1 MSVEFRQRTPGEYA
15 QILWKHKWLII
26 LPTIAITVAVAWV
39 VWRLP
44 NVYESTTL
52 LIVKPSN
59 MSKEVVPT
67 LSDVD
72 LSLRINNIGQ
82 VVVSRSSLEPMI
94 YKYELYQQERNNKEP
109 MELIIERMRKDIAVE
124 VDKSRNDITNA
135 FKISYRERDPRKT
148 QLVTGE
154 LADKYVSAQIDA
166 ATNSASANKQFIEQQ
181 LKQKKDELDEVD
193 RQRLQYM
200 TEHVTTLPNTE
211 ASLIGQLAGLREQQK
226 ALISDIGRM
235 RDQRTA
241 LSGQLSELQQQL
253 EIDKTETI
261 DFRTDIKASPAYG
274 QLVQKKVGL
283 ESAIQNMLTTLKP
296 ANPDVKAAQA
306 ELDSTKRAMD
316 EMVAD
321 AEAKNEE
328 IRKRVQRRPDLR
340 IAGIKSDIQRIE
352 NEINRQQ
359 QLLDQGGAQIEEL
372 QQRINSVPGSTV
384 ALEALNRDYQ
394 TKKGEYDDLLKKKAS
409 IDLSA
414 EANITAQGES
424 LQVIDPANLPTQP
437 VAPKRILLMGMGLI
451 VGLCVGLA
459 FAALFE
465 VPRLM
470 TIQTS
475 ADAVHYTGLPVLI
488 SVPELL
494 TPQEAR
500 RKPQRRL
507 LLLFAGIIVT
517 IFSIPALA
525 LALKITG
532 ILTRLAG

>member
-1 MSVEFRQRTPGEYA
+1 
-15 QILWKHKWLII
+15 
-26 LPTIAITVAVAWV
+26 
-39 VWRLP
+39 
-44 NVYESTTL
+44 
-52 LIVKPSN
+52 
-59 MSKEVVPT
+59 
-67 LSDVD
+67 
-72 LSLRINNIGQ
+72 
-82 VVVSRSSLEPMI
+82 
-94 YKYELYQQERNNKEP
+94 
-109 MELIIERMRKDIAVE
+109 
-124 VDKSRNDITNA
+124 
-135 FKISYRERDPRKT
+135 
-148 QLVTGE
+148 
-154 LADKYVSAQIDA
+154 
-166 ATNSASANKQFIEQQ
+166 
-181 LKQKKDELDEVD
+181 
-193 RQRLQYM
+193 
-200 TEHVTTLPNTE
+200 
-211 ASLIGQLAGLREQQK
+211 
-226 ALISDIGRM
+226 
-235 RDQRTA
+235 
-241 LSGQLSELQQQL
+241 
-253 EIDKTETI
+253 
-261 DFRTDIKASPAYG
+261 
-274 QLVQKKVGL
+274 
-283 ESAIQNMLTTLKP
+283 
-296 ANPDVKAAQA
+296 
-306 ELDSTKRAMD
+306 MD

-328 IRKRVQRRPDLR
+328 IRKRVQKRPDLR

-372 QQRINSVPGSTV
+372 QQRINSVPGATV

-437 VAPKRILLMGMGLI
+437 VAPKRILLMGMGLV

-500 RKPQRRL
+500 RKPQRRM
-507 LLLFAGIIVT
+507 LLLFAGIIMT

-525 LALKITG
+525 LALKMTG

>member
-253 EIDKTETI
+253 EIDKSETI

-306 ELDSTKRAMD
+306 ELDSTKRAME

-328 IRKRVQRRPDLR
+328 IRKRVQKRPDLR

-424 LQVIDPANLPTQP
+424 LQVIDPANLPAQP
-437 VAPKRILLMGMGLI
+437 VAPKRILLMAMGLV
-451 VGLCVGLA
+451 VGLCAGLA

>member
-15 QILWKHKWLII
+15 QILWKRKWLII
-26 LPTIAITVAVAWV
+26 LPTIAIAVAVAWV

-82 VVVSRSSLEPMI
+82 VVVSRSSLEPLI
-94 YKYELYQQERNNKEP
+94 YKYDLYQPERASKEP
-109 MELIIERMRKDIAVE
+109 MELIIERMRKDISVE

-200 TEHVTTLPNTE
+200 TEHVGSLPNSET
-211 ASLIGQLAGLREQQK
+211 SLIGQLAGLREQQK
-226 ALISDIGRM
+226 ALIADIGRM
-235 RDQRTA
+235 RDNRTA
-241 LSGQLSELQQQL
+241 LGKQLNELQQQS
-253 EIDKTETI
+253 EIDKDESVE
-261 DFRTDIKASPAYG
+261 FRTDIKASPAYG
-274 QLVQKKVGL
+274 QLVQRKVAL
-283 ESAIQNMLTTLKP
+283 EAAIQNMLTTLKP

-306 ELDSTKRAMD
+306 ELDATKRAMD
-316 EMVAD
+316 EMVASE
-321 AEAKNEE
+321 EAKNER
-328 IRKRVQRRPDLR
+328 IRKRIEQRPDLR
-340 IAGIKSDIQRIE
+340 IGGLKSDIQRIDG
-352 NEINRQQ
+352 EITRQQ
-359 QLLDQGGAQIEEL
+359 QILDQSSGQIEEL
-372 QQRINSVPGSTV
+372 QQRINGVPASTV

-414 EANITAQGES
+414 EANVTAQGES
-424 LQVIDPANLPTQP
+424 LQVIDPANLPAQP
-437 VAPKRILLMGMGLI
+437 VAPKRLLLMAL
-451 VGLCVGLA
+451 GLA
-459 FAALFE
+459 VGACIGLLFAALFE
-465 VPRLM
+465 VPRLL
-470 TIQTS
+470 TIQTT

-500 RKPQRRL
+500 WRPQRRM
-507 LLLFAGIIVT
+507 LLLFAGIVAT
-517 IFSIPALA
+517 VVSIPALA

-532 ILTRLAG
+532 LLSRLAG